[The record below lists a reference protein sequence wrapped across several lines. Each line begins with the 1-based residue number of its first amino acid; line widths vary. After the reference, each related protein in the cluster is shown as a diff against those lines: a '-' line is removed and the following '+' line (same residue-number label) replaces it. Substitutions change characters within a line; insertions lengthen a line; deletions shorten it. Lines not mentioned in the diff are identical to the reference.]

1 MRKSCDDLNQM
12 KFTEKCLQIEWN
24 CDRNTRKYRD
34 IARGFQSLLGVLQ
47 SSQAQIEPIC
57 SNLGFVGG

>member
-1 MRKSCDDLNQM
+1 MTAKRMRKSCDDLNQM

-34 IARGFQSLLGVLQ
+34 IARGFK
-47 SSQAQIEPIC
+47 A
-57 SNLGFVGG
+57 F